1 MKELTTIKQLKNE
14 LKKTHSGVAGDTI
27 FTAKAVMF
35 IAERTDSMDK
45 SLAKIAGRSPISKR
59 WWEFWK

>member
-14 LKKTHSGVAGDTI
+14 LKETKSGCSGDTI

-35 IAERTDSMDK
+35 IAERVDNMDK
-45 SLAKIAGRSPISKR
+45 SFAKMANRSFVSKS
-59 WWEFWK
+59 WWQFWR